1 MLITHNQHYELVE
14 KGERLLSTY
23 AHQLQSARMC
33 SSREHIMLK
42 CFEVAVPALKC
53 QSAAAVENAHPQ
65 KLSPQMCPSSDFCS
79 FRKKKKK
86 GKLWAIPAVSLQ
98 FAMLGCDDCQRS
110 DFWFLPPR
118 CCGNNL
124 FGWMWTDRFP
134 VMSFSA
140 DPLLFTHIHT
150 HTFRSEGAQ
159 IPTLFLPRCYT
170 NRLAEAWGL
179 FTIGVCVHTLID
191 TDAHTHPGTHVRQ
204 PPCRT
209 LGMRK
214 SLEEAGTYVLLCPLN
229 VSCITKRPTVESLCK
244 CIQYLCSF
252 SYS

>member
-1 MLITHNQHYELVE
+1 MSV
-14 KGERLLSTY
+14 SC
-23 AHQLQSARMC
+23 C
-33 SSREHIMLK
+33 SGKRPPTEII
-42 CFEVAVPALKC
+42 
-53 QSAAAVENAHPQ
+53 
-65 KLSPQMCPSSDFCS
+65 SSDVSELGFLLIS
-79 FRKKKKK
+79 KKKKKK

-140 DPLLFTHIHT
+140 DPLLLTHIHT

-229 VSCITKRPTVESLCK
+229 VLCITKRPTVESLCK